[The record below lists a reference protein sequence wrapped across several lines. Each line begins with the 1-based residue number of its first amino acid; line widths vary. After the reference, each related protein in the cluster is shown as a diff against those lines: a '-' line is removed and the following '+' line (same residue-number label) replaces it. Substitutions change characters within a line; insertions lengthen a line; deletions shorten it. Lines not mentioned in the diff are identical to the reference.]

1 MHVEPKADSRA
12 DEGHFL
18 EPLWDWRAHNLAT
31 VQMDR
36 AAIMAV
42 NLHRGASLLL
52 DRIVYLSE
60 DRQRAIA
67 VAPIR
72 AGEWWQVGH
81 AEGKGSYPP
90 ALMIECAA
98 QLASVMFLL
107 APGVPAY
114 KFTGFASLDDT
125 ILLGVPKVGE
135 DLVIV
140 ARMHRF
146 NVKGTICDMQGYASD
161 RLLFQARIKGLPFN
175 PRGGPRLKA
184 DGTSGESA

>member
-1 MHVEPKADSRA
+1 MESKPE
-12 DEGHFL
+12 DEDRVGATAAL
-18 EPLWDWRAHNLAT
+18 EPLWNWKAHDLAHA
-31 VQMDR
+31 QMDR

-42 NLHRGASLLL
+42 NLHRGTAMLL

-72 AGEWWQVGH
+72 PGEWWQVGH
-81 AEGKGSYPP
+81 VDGAGTYPP

-114 KFTGFASLDDT
+114 EFAGFASLDNT
-125 ILLGVPKVGE
+125 ILLGVPEIGE

-146 NVKGTICDMQGYASD
+146 NIKGTICDMQGYASG
-161 RLLFQARIKGLPFN
+161 RLLFQARIKGLPFS

-184 DGTSGESA
+184 DSSQASNA